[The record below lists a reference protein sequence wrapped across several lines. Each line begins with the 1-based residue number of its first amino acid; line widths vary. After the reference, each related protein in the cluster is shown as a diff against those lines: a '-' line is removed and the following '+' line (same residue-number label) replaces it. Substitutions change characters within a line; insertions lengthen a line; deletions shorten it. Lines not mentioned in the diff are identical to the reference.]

1 MENWVLHPY
10 LKTSLAQVWITWV
23 SKEKWLIL
31 WTIQPRSENW
41 QDGTSA
47 SELKDF
53 FSEYP
58 ILNEKILN
66 DLDGESLLKLR
77 KTCPKSY
84 AAVTSVKLFWVK
96 KIQNSI
102 TNIEEYQEVWKK
114 VVGQKSVK
122 VIMEVAL
129 AVKEFFKTCNTKR
142 VKQHVGLHFSPLL
155 LNLDS
160 SDNSIKV
167 FLPNKFA
174 MTS

>member
-1 MENWVLHPY
+1 MSV
-10 LKTSLAQVWITWV
+10 KRKMTDTSLDNPTKIR
-23 SKEKWLIL
+23 KLK
-31 WTIQPRSENW
+31 
-41 QDGTSA
+41 DGTSA

-102 TNIEEYQEVWKK
+102 INIEEYQEVWTK